1 MEDVDMVENEVIYP
15 NKPAE
20 FPGLLFDHGVLNDV
34 IEAEPELSD
43 AEIAHAAAV
52 NADIEEVNTPGV
64 SSLIDEVII
73 DDNDDDDDDEYYQNE
88 RFAGV
93 LPTKVEQ
100 EAVTVEE

>member
-1 MEDVDMVENEVIYP
+1 MAQI
-15 NKPAE
+15 
-20 FPGLLFDHGVLNDV
+20 LLSSTCN
-34 IEAEPELSD
+34 

-73 DDNDDDDDDEYYQNE
+73 DDDDDDDEYYQNE
-88 RFAGV
+88 WFAGV